1 MKLDYK
7 NVGRVGITCS
17 TFDLLHAGHIV
28 MLEEAKRH
36 CDYLVAALQVD
47 PTQDRDSKNKPI
59 QTVVERQIQL
69 AAVRFVD
76 EIVVYNTEKELEDIF
91 LTLPINVRIIGEEYK
106 DKDFTAKKICYKRKI
121 EIIYNKR
128 DHSFSSTDLRK
139 RTKIMESLNV
149 NK

>member
-7 NVGRVGITCS
+7 DVGKIGITCS
-17 TFDLLHAGHIV
+17 TFDLLHAGHVV

-36 CDYLVAALQVD
+36 CDYLIAALQVD
-47 PTQDRDSKNKPI
+47 PTQDRKEKNKPI
-59 QTVVERQIQL
+59 QSVVERQIQL

-76 EIVVYNTEKELEDIF
+76 EIVVYNTEKELDDIF

-139 RTKIMESLNV
+139 RTKIMENLNV

>member
-7 NVGRVGITCS
+7 DVGRVGITCS
-17 TFDLLHAGHIV
+17 TFDLLHAGHVV

-36 CDYLVAALQVD
+36 CDYLIAALQVD
-47 PTQDRDSKNKPI
+47 PTQDRKEKNKPI
-59 QTVVERQIQL
+59 QSVVERQIQL

-76 EIVVYNTEKELEDIF
+76 EIVVYNTEKELDDIF

-128 DHSFSSTDLRK
+128 DHSFSSTDLKK
-139 RTKIMESLNV
+139 RTKIMEI
-149 NK
+149 K

>member
-7 NVGRVGITCS
+7 DVGRVGITCS

-36 CDYLVAALQVD
+36 CDYLIAALQVD
-47 PTQDRDSKNKPI
+47 PTQDRDTKNKPI
-59 QTVVERQIQL
+59 QSVVERQIQL

-76 EIVVYNTEKELEDIF
+76 EIVVYNTEKELDDIF

-128 DHSFSSTDLRK
+128 DHSFSSTDLKK
-139 RTKIMESLNV
+139 RTKIMEI
-149 NK
+149 K

>member
-7 NVGRVGITCS
+7 DVGKIGITCS
-17 TFDLLHAGHIV
+17 TFDLLHAGHVV

-36 CDYLVAALQVD
+36 CDYLIAALQVD
-47 PTQDRDSKNKPI
+47 PTQDRDTENKPI
-59 QTVVERQIQL
+59 QSVVERQIQL

-76 EIVVYNTEKELEDIF
+76 EIVVYNTEKELDDIF

-128 DHSFSSTDLRK
+128 DHSFSSTDLKK
-139 RTKIMESLNV
+139 RTKIMEI
-149 NK
+149 K